1 MRGKETIA
9 FNTVLEARG
18 IFAVVAAAAVD
29 ASRLRSGVKGDAGFA
44 GTDRCPFCAAG
55 FHGQLTAHATRAR
68 VRSWPHNYGAAS
80 AKRRIPIAMEGELD
94 KMVAPGPR
102 ASTPGQKVRRLA
114 KVGEQVRGVGR
125 RT

>member
-1 MRGKETIA
+1 VPSTRCSKR
-9 FNTVLEARG
+9 EAY
-18 IFAVVAAAAVD
+18 
-29 ASRLRSGVKGDAGFA
+29 SRLLRPQRWTRQGLRSGVKGDAGFA
-44 GTDRCPFCAAG
+44 GTDRCPFCDAG
-55 FHGQLTAHATRAR
+55 FHGRLTAHATRAR

-80 AKRRIPIAMEGELD
+80 AKRRIPIAIEGELD
-94 KMVAPGPR
+94 KMAAPGPR